1 MPYRRLPK
9 TDTARLKALKTV
21 LGNDDIYAARG
32 NFVSWKTL
40 NEAQHIYDALYTNY
54 GQYRIF
60 QQAQVR
66 QTTKLAHLQRNAI
79 MYISH
84 FIQVLYMSVE
94 RGEIKPAILNLYG
107 LKSDSTTVPNIKTIS
122 GLIEWGEKI
131 IKGEK
136 ERIKRGGRPI
146 YNPTIGMVSTH
157 YDIFCEFIKQHN
169 QLIQRTSDSQ
179 EDIKKMRDAADETI
193 LNLWNQIEEHFA
205 SLPPEQRFNEC
216 RKYGVVYYY
225 RRHEEHVY

>member
-107 LKSDSTTVPNIKTIS
+107 LKPDSTTVPNIKTIS

-179 EDIKKMRDAADETI
+179 EDIKKMRDTADETI